1 MIKTYIVSIYFSTFH
16 TEFKIILVQMVKSL
30 KEPIFIM
37 KAMRILAIKLLLPR
51 RANLYKE
58 NNYML
63 DKCESLET
71 TTWDLGSSV
80 SVLVGKWC
88 SLVKRKAGRGVW
100 RNDAAVKSACCFS
113 IGSDQFSVPLGKF
126 TITVTPA
133 PGNLIYPFLTSVGT
147 HI

>member
-1 MIKTYIVSIYFSTFH
+1 MIKTCIVSIYFSTFH

-37 KAMRILAIKLLLPR
+37 KAMRILAIKLLLPC

-58 NNYML
+58 NSYML

-80 SVLVGKWC
+80 SVLTEKWC
-88 SLVKRKAGRGVW
+88 YLVKKQEGV
-100 RNDAAVKSACCFS
+100 S
-113 IGSDQFSVPLGKF
+113 GEMMQ
-126 TITVTPA
+126 
-133 PGNLIYPFLTSVGT
+133 
-147 HI
+147 